1 MITMRMRV
9 EELALQADVSV
20 DTIRFYQKQ
29 RLLPAP
35 GRDGRL
41 AWYNEDHLERIAR
54 IKELQRRGFTLA
66 VIRRFLSG
74 ELDPADER
82 LAAAVVEAG
91 AEDTS
96 AAGDGEGEA
105 YDLEGLAAKVGV
117 PSAILE
123 SLVREGL
130 LVPRMHDGEARFGP
144 DDVTVLSAGLRLLE
158 AGLPL
163 TEVFDLARRFHAL
176 SREVATQAV
185 ELFDVYVRKP
195 LRAQDDLSDA
205 AKAERMVET
214 FRTLM
219 PAVSDLV
226 AFHFRR
232 ILLQVAQEHLEAVG
246 DAAEIAAAAA
256 DDGWSSVTR
265 RRSGLPQGD
274 EKVRAV
280 DDMFDAIAPRY
291 DALNRILT
299 MRMDVG
305 WRKKTVRSLAL
316 PPGAIVLDLACGT
329 GDLCRVLDDA
339 GYRPV
344 GVDRSAGMLAAAR
357 TSAPLV
363 RGDALALSMADGSV
377 DGIVC
382 GFALRNVLGLDLFF
396 AECARVLRPG
406 GRVALLEVAVPANRV
421 LRAGHGLYFGKVVP
435 FVGGLLSD
443 RAAYR
448 YLPQSVAY
456 LPPPPEMLTMMAA
469 AGFTR
474 ASRRALSGGI
484 AQLLTGTRASGVAV

>member
-1 MITMRMRV
+1 MVTMRMRV

-29 RLLPAP
+29 HLLPPP

-91 AEDTS
+91 DEDTS
-96 AAGDGEGEA
+96 AGDGEAETF
-105 YDLEGLAAKVGV
+105 DLEGLAAKVGV

-130 LVPRMHDGEARFGP
+130 LVPRLHEGVPRFGP
-144 DDVTVLSAGLRLLE
+144 DDVTVLTAGLRLLE

-163 TEVFDLARRFHAL
+163 PEVFDLARRFHAL

-195 LRAQDDLSDA
+195 LQAEKLDEA

-246 DAAEIAAAAA
+246 DPAEIAAAAA
-256 DDGWSSVTR
+256 DDGWSS
-265 RRSGLPQGD
+265 
-274 EKVRAV
+274 
-280 DDMFDAIAPRY
+280 
-291 DALNRILT
+291 
-299 MRMDVG
+299 
-305 WRKKTVRSLAL
+305 
-316 PPGAIVLDLACGT
+316 
-329 GDLCRVLDDA
+329 
-339 GYRPV
+339 
-344 GVDRSAGMLAAAR
+344 
-357 TSAPLV
+357 
-363 RGDALALSMADGSV
+363 
-377 DGIVC
+377 
-382 GFALRNVLGLDLFF
+382 
-396 AECARVLRPG
+396 
-406 GRVALLEVAVPANRV
+406 
-421 LRAGHGLYFGKVVP
+421 
-435 FVGGLLSD
+435 
-443 RAAYR
+443 
-448 YLPQSVAY
+448 
-456 LPPPPEMLTMMAA
+456 
-469 AGFTR
+469 
-474 ASRRALSGGI
+474 
-484 AQLLTGTRASGVAV
+484 

>member
-91 AEDTS
+91 DEDAM
-96 AAGDGEGEA
+96 AAGDGEAETF
-105 YDLEGLAAKVGV
+105 DLEGLAAKVGV
-117 PSAILE
+117 PSPILE
-123 SLVREGL
+123 SLVREGM
-130 LVPRMHDGEARFGP
+130 LVPRVRDGEARFGP

-185 ELFDVYVRKP
+185 ELFDLYVRKP
-195 LRAQDDLSDA
+195 LRAQDDLGDA

-232 ILLQVAQEHLEAVG
+232 ILLQVAQEHLESVG

-256 DDGWSSVTR
+256 DDGW
-265 RRSGLPQGD
+265 
-274 EKVRAV
+274 
-280 DDMFDAIAPRY
+280 
-291 DALNRILT
+291 
-299 MRMDVG
+299 
-305 WRKKTVRSLAL
+305 
-316 PPGAIVLDLACGT
+316 
-329 GDLCRVLDDA
+329 
-339 GYRPV
+339 
-344 GVDRSAGMLAAAR
+344 
-357 TSAPLV
+357 
-363 RGDALALSMADGSV
+363 
-377 DGIVC
+377 
-382 GFALRNVLGLDLFF
+382 
-396 AECARVLRPG
+396 
-406 GRVALLEVAVPANRV
+406 
-421 LRAGHGLYFGKVVP
+421 
-435 FVGGLLSD
+435 
-443 RAAYR
+443 
-448 YLPQSVAY
+448 
-456 LPPPPEMLTMMAA
+456 
-469 AGFTR
+469 
-474 ASRRALSGGI
+474 
-484 AQLLTGTRASGVAV
+484 AQQ